1 MIEKL
6 HKNYKK
12 ASNLIIATL
21 LLDPLEF
28 FFSKYL
34 GMTKD
39 EVVFEV
45 LGLVFI
51 ALTAYACRRGL
62 VWVKYILLILTL
74 LGIGAIIMS
83 VNAAA
88 VSTAPLLIT
97 CIQVIVMAWALV
109 LLFQIPATTDQDSLD
124 SDI

>member
-51 ALTAYACRRGL
+51 ALTAYACRRGI

>member
-1 MIEKL
+1 MTNKL
-6 HKNYKK
+6 HKNYQK

-21 LLDPLEF
+21 LLDPIEF

-39 EVVFEV
+39 EVVFEIV
-45 LGLVFI
+45 GLVFI
-51 ALTAYACRRGL
+51 ALTAYAIRRGIA
-62 VWVKYILLILTL
+62 WVKYILLILTL
-74 LGIGAIIMS
+74 LGIAAIILS
-83 VNAAA
+83 VTATA

-97 CIQVIVMAWALV
+97 CLQVIVMAWALV
-109 LLFQIPATTDQDSLD
+109 LLFQIPAAADQDSLD